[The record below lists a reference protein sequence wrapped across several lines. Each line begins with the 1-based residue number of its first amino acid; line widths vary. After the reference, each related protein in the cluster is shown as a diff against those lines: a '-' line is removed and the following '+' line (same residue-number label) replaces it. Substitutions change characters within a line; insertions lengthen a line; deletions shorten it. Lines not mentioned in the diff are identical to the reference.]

1 MHILFLMLK
10 IYFYKTFLILN
21 IILFQYTIL
30 YDKKIQELDNLNVI
44 LLNLQSKNL
53 IIYKHLLLQPN
64 LNLYKTLF

>member
-30 YDKKIQELDNLNVI
+30 YGKKIQELDNLNVI
-44 LLNLQSKNL
+44 LLNLQLKNL
-53 IIYKHLLLQPN
+53 IIYIHLLLQPN